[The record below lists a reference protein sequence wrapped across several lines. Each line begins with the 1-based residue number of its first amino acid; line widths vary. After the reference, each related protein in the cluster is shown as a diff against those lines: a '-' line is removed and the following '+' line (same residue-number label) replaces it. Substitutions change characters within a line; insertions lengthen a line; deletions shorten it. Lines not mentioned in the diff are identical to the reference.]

1 MVRLIIMEMVQM
13 SSVLN
18 HVKPSP
24 MATEL
29 TVSADERP
37 QDVAESPGRNLV
49 SGPFWSNNYKLDIVI
64 NARANRNIY
73 LKGHFIHSSTFFKLC
88 TF

>member
-1 MVRLIIMEMVQM
+1 MVQL

-18 HVKPSP
+18 HVKSSP

-37 QDVAESPGRNLV
+37 RDVAESPGRNLV
-49 SGPFWSNNYKLDIVI
+49 SGPFWSNNQYYKLDIVI

-73 LKGHFIHSSTFFKLC
+73 LKGHFINSFLQN
-88 TF
+88 